1 MRIDESEAVER
12 FREQLDD
19 WGGRW
24 GAAARY
30 AKPEPFLMIVLGPL
44 YRAYPAAADAIRDVA
59 DTLDELLALTRDELL
74 ALEHVGPRSVEIV
87 EAALADRG
95 LALSASEAG

>member
-1 MRIDESEAVER
+1 MRIEDSETVER

-19 WGGRW
+19 WGVHPRGLGRHP
-24 GAAARY
+24 
-30 AKPEPFLMIVLGPL
+30 KPDPFLLIALRPL

-59 DTLDELLALTRDELL
+59 ETLDDLLALTRDDLL
-74 ALEHVGPRSVEIV
+74 AVENVGPRSVEIV

-95 LALSASEAG
+95 LGLRSPDGG

>member
-1 MRIDESEAVER
+1 MRIEETEMVER

-19 WGGRW
+19 WGGYW
-24 GAAARY
+24 GGPFRH

-59 DTLDELLALTRDELL
+59 DTLDDLLALTREELL
-74 ALEHVGPRSVEIV
+74 DCEHVGPRSVEIV

-95 LALSASEAG
+95 LALRTSG

>member
-1 MRIDESEAVER
+1 MRIEDAEMVER

-19 WGGRW
+19 WGGHWR
-24 GAAARY
+24 GPARHP
-30 AKPEPFLMIVLGPL
+30 KPEPFLLIVLRPL
-44 YRAYPAAADAIRDVA
+44 YRAYPAAADAIRDIA
-59 DTLDELLALTRDELL
+59 DTLDDLLALTQCDLL

-95 LALSASEAG
+95 LTLARP

>member
-1 MRIDESEAVER
+1 MRTDDAETVER

-19 WGGRW
+19 WGGHW
-24 GAAARY
+24 HGPARHP
-30 AKPEPFLMIVLGPL
+30 KPEPFLLIVLRPL

-59 DTLDELLALTRDELL
+59 ETLDELLALTQADLMV
-74 ALEHVGPRSVEIV
+74 LEHVGPRSVEIV

-95 LALSASEAG
+95 LTLAQP